1 MSARFGILSQIP
13 SDGAQLRRT
22 LALTGIYTGII
33 AGSFYAAYELRFD
46 FFVPL
51 EHQAERVRVLPWVI
65 AVKLAALVGFCQ
77 LGALMTYFSLPD
89 LLRLFYAMVGASL
102 VLMLPRAAG
111 WMPFMAPRGV
121 LLADFMLCFGVL
133 CAGRLAARVCR
144 ERLSGAGKT
153 SGRALQRIA
162 IVGAGEMGARLA
174 NEFLSH
180 PARGLKPVMF
190 LDDDETKHGK
200 LVHGVP
206 VAGRPELLAEPRI
219 AEGLDK
225 AVIAMPS
232 APARRIRE
240 VLTAASG
247 QGVKVEIVPSLEE
260 LAAGRVKA
268 SRIRPVEVQDLL
280 GRAQVELDEKGIRQA
295 ITGKVV
301 LVTGAGGSIG
311 AELCRQI
318 AAHNPWRLLL
328 VEQSEAA
335 LFLIEQELNERGFS
349 GAITPL
355 VADILDRPRIEGI
368 FARHRPQ
375 VVFHAAAHKHVF
387 LMERQPAEAIR
398 NNALGSRQL
407 AEIAA
412 AHGVEAFTLI
422 STDKAINPTNVMG
435 ATKRLAELLVMD
447 VARTRDAGERLKARG
462 ERDGVGEGREARGD
476 REVKDG
482 VNSGRSG
489 LGQNDASSV
498 ASSFAPSPM
507 ANRPSPESSSPS
519 PSPITRHPSP
529 AASSSSPSPL
539 ASSLS
544 PVSPPSVSATSSVP
558 RAA

>member
-1 MSARFGILSQIP
+1 
-13 SDGAQLRRT
+13 
-22 LALTGIYTGII
+22 
-33 AGSFYAAYELRFD
+33 
-46 FFVPL
+46 
-51 EHQAERVRVLPWVI
+51 
-65 AVKLAALVGFCQ
+65 
-77 LGALMTYFSLPD
+77 
-89 LLRLFYAMVGASL
+89 
-102 VLMLPRAAG
+102 
-111 WMPFMAPRGV
+111 V

-133 CAGRLAARVCR
+133 CAGRLAARVYR

-174 NEFLSH
+174 NEFLSR
-180 PARGLKPVMF
+180 PARGFKPVMF

-240 VLTAASG
+240 VLTAAG
-247 QGVKVEIVPSLEE
+247 GRGVKVEIVPSLEE

-280 GRAQVELDEKGIRQA
+280 GRAQVELDEKGIRQEIA
-295 ITGKVV
+295 GKVV

-311 AELCRQI
+311 SELCRQI
-318 AAHNPWRLLL
+318 AAHNPRRLLL

-335 LFLIEQELNERGFS
+335 LFLIEQELNEKGFS
-349 GAITPL
+349 GTITPL

-398 NNALGSRQL
+398 NNALGSRRSVH
-407 AEIAA
+407 
-412 AHGVEAFTLI
+412 AHLDRQ
-422 STDKAINPTNVMG
+422 SHQSHQ
-435 ATKRLAELLVMD
+435 
-447 VARTRDAGERLKARG
+447 
-462 ERDGVGEGREARGD
+462 RDGRDETPSGAVGDGRRADARRG
-476 REVKDG
+476 
-482 VNSGRSG
+482 
-489 LGQNDASSV
+489 
-498 ASSFAPSPM
+498 
-507 ANRPSPESSSPS
+507 
-519 PSPITRHPSP
+519 
-529 AASSSSPSPL
+529 
-539 ASSLS
+539 
-544 PVSPPSVSATSSVP
+544 
-558 RAA
+558 